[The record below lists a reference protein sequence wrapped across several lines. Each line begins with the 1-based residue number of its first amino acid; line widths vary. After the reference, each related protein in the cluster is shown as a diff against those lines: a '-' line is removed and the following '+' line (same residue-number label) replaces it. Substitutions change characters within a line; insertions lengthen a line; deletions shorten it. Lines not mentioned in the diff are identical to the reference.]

1 MSGKKFAYRFKG
13 GREMK
18 DYFLDFSSV
27 EFECP
32 YCGTDYADTNEELY
46 KKIQKNKK
54 FMTSINCENCGER
67 FGVTVD
73 VSGEMIGVKL
83 K

>member
-18 DYFLDFSSV
+18 DYFLDFSII

-32 YCGTDYADTNEELY
+32 YCCTEYIDYDDKLY